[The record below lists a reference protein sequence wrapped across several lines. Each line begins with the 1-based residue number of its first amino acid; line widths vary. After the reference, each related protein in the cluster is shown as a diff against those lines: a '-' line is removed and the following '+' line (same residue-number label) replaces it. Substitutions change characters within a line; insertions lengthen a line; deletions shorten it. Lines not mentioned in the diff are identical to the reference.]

1 MYLHSSTCRNP
12 VRPALFVKM
21 PCFFSSVYFWFLF
34 NQKSDAHMC
43 LNLCLHIRFNSSEH
57 YMCFYVITMHVFNY
71 SSIVLLEIRDT
82 DNITGSSIV

>member
-1 MYLHSSTCRNP
+1 
-12 VRPALFVKM
+12 
-21 PCFFSSVYFWFLF
+21 
-34 NQKSDAHMC
+34 MC